1 MKEEGKGKNPHGEKE
16 ESKSGYGGD
25 DATKKKMEAA
35 DDPMA
40 HAYPTKVQAMKDAKK
55 LGLQG
60 IHSHKGKDGKTVYMP
75 GESHEAFMKKH
86 NEIMKEKKKTK

>member
-1 MKEEGKGKNPHGEKE
+1 
-16 ESKSGYGGD
+16 
-25 DATKKKMEAA
+25 MEAA

-40 HAYPTKVQAMKDAKK
+40 HAYPTKEEAMKDAKK
-55 LGLQG
+55 LGLKG